1 MCRLTFSI
9 TTIASSTTTPTA
21 STNANK
27 DNRLIVIP
35 NAFNAKNVPI
45 NETGIVAQGTS
56 VAIPSPKNKKMII
69 TTINAVNKIV
79 NSTSF
84 IDSWMKS
91 ASSFTY
97 RIFIPFVILEF
108 ISLTLAFTAFD
119 KLIMFASGNCEITTT
134 AAGFPFTR
142 PKLEYDSAPSSTL
155 ATSLIL
161 TFEPS
166 IFERIIIF
174 SNCFTSSS
182 LPGVFKVICNAWG
195 SFVGNWPSAPVATWV
210 FWLVIAFCISLV
222 ETFSPA
228 IFWGSSHI
236 LIE

>member
-84 IDSWMKS
+84 IDS
-91 ASSFTY
+91 
-97 RIFIPFVILEF
+97 
-108 ISLTLAFTAFD
+108 
-119 KLIMFASGNCEITTT
+119 
-134 AAGFPFTR
+134 
-142 PKLEYDSAPSSTL
+142 
-155 ATSLIL
+155 
-161 TFEPS
+161 
-166 IFERIIIF
+166 
-174 SNCFTSSS
+174 
-182 LPGVFKVICNAWG
+182 
-195 SFVGNWPSAPVATWV
+195 
-210 FWLVIAFCISLV
+210 
-222 ETFSPA
+222 
-228 IFWGSSHI
+228 
-236 LIE
+236 